1 MKAAVVERYGPPEIV
16 TIREVPLPIVGDGDI
31 LIKVAVTTL
40 TIADA
45 RVRAL
50 RVPPGLSL
58 MMRLAL
64 GFRGPKRPILGVDCA
79 GVVEAVG
86 KDVTRF
92 KVGDRVVASEGFNK
106 GGCHA
111 EYFAL
116 SASDGVALIPDSI
129 SFEDAVSVVFGGS
142 TALEFLR
149 LGKLKA
155 GESILINGA
164 SGAVGTMAVQLAK
177 HFGAEVTGVC
187 SARNAELARSLGA
200 DHVIDY
206 AREDF
211 TKGDRRYDVIMD
223 THGNAAYPRIKHLL
237 KPGGRFLMVILANIR
252 EMFRGGPDIVS
263 VSGDSAISAESYAE
277 LMALLASGVL
287 KPVIDSRYP
296 FEQIVEAHRR
306 VDTGHKVGS
315 VVVTL
320 AA

>member
-1 MKAAVVERYGPPEIV
+1 MKAAVVERYGPPEV
-16 TIREVPLPIVGDGDI
+16 VVIRDVPKPTVGDGDV
-31 LIKVAVTTL
+31 LIRVVATTL

-58 MMRLAL
+58 MMRLVL
-64 GFRGPKRPILGVDCA
+64 GWRGPKLPILGVDCA
-79 GVVEAVG
+79 GVIEAVG
-86 KDVTRF
+86 KDVSKF
-92 KVGDRVVASEGFNK
+92 KIGDRVVASQGFNK

-116 SASDGVALIPDSI
+116 PADGAVVPIPEGV
-129 SFEDAVSVVFGGS
+129 SFEDAVSVVFGAS
-142 TALEFLR
+142 TALEFFR

-164 SGAVGTMAVQLAK
+164 SGAVGTMAVQLA
-177 HFGAEVTGVC
+177 HHLGAEVTGVC
-187 SARNAELARSLGA
+187 SAKNVELVHSLGA

-206 AREDF
+206 AQEDF
-211 TKGDRRYDVIMD
+211 TQNATTYDVIMD
-223 THGNAAYPRIKHLL
+223 NHGNAAYPQIKNLL

-252 EMFRGGPDIVS
+252 ELIRRGPDIVS
-263 VSGDSAISAESYAE
+263 VSGDSAVSGQAYAE
-277 LMALLASGVL
+277 IMGLLASGVL

-296 FEQIVEAHRR
+296 FDKIVEAHRR

-315 VVVTL
+315 VIVTVP
-320 AA
+320 